1 MVIVVGSLV
10 VLAIFLFVGWAVSAE
25 MFQQRAW
32 RQRVAT
38 GDVDIIGALIE
49 EAMAYWRRGRIPRG
63 MPGQRWAAVQG
74 TELVAVEPGSATFSA
89 SIVPEYR
96 AEGGRRVKVSSDMEE
111 AAALAAK
118 LLELLMFDV
127 PNLRLA
133 QVRLDIF
140 ASLGAGDDSTQQPI
154 LSATADRATADE
166 LDWDSLSAREVLDRF
181 DTVWAEERDG
191 AIIPITL
198 RPIEGVR
205 PRPAEEAARDAT
217 LAQDRRH
224 P

>member
-1 MVIVVGSLV
+1 MVIVLGSLV
-10 VLAIFLFVGWAVSAE
+10 ALAIFLFVGWAVSSE

-63 MPGQRWAAVQG
+63 MPGHRWAAIQG
-74 TELVAVEPGSATFSA
+74 AELVAVEPGGATFSA
-89 SIVPEYR
+89 SVVSEYR
-96 AEGGRRVKVSSDMEE
+96 AEGGSRVKVSSDLDE

-127 PNLRLA
+127 PNLRLSL
-133 QVRLDIF
+133 VRVDIF
-140 ASLGAGDDSTQQPI
+140 ASLGTGGVAAQQPV
-154 LSATADRATADE
+154 LSVTAERAVADS
-166 LDWDSLSAREVLDRF
+166 LDWDALTPREVLGRF
-181 DTVWAEERDG
+181 NTIWAEERDD

-198 RPIEGVR
+198 GPIEGVR
-205 PRPAEEAARDAT
+205 PRPAAEAARDAA
-217 LAQDRRH
+217 LAQDRRT